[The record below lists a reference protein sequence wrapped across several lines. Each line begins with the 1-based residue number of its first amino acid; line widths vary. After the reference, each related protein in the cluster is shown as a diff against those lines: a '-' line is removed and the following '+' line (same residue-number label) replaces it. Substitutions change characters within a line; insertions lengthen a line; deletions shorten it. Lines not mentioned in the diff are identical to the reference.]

1 MASGDD
7 QAVAAK
13 KSRFP
18 DSLVLLFSMIIIAQ
32 LLSYVVPSGSFDRA
46 PAPFNESRDMVVPGT
61 YERVADAPALD
72 VWHFL
77 LAIPRGLEA
86 AQDIVFL
93 VFLVGGVIAL
103 LRASGAIDA
112 LLFRAVR
119 QFEGNQALLIG
130 GTLMLFG
137 IGAFTI
143 GMGEEYM
150 PMIPILVTMC
160 LAMKLDSIVAMGILW
175 ASYGIGWATA
185 GTNPFGLAIAQN
197 IAGLPLYSGLGFRIV
212 LFVLCLAVA
221 FQHIYAYA
229 QKIKADPSKSLVA
242 HVDYSKGFDL
252 PHDVDYTLARRS
264 IIWIFMGSIVF
275 FVFGARE
282 WGWYIGELNAV
293 FLAVGVIT
301 AVIARMSANEASATF
316 IKGAAEMTAAALL
329 IGFAR
334 TIEVVLT
341 DGLIIDTIINAIAS
355 LLDGAG
361 ASLSAIGMLVVQT
374 ITNFFIPSG
383 SGQAFVTMPI
393 MSPLAEITGVPQQ
406 TAVLAYQFGDGFTNM
421 VVPTSALVVGTLA
434 LGKIPY
440 VQWVKF
446 VTPLLLKLFA
456 LAAAALVF
464 TVQFPDLVGF
474 AN

>member
-1 MASGDD
+1 MAS
-7 QAVAAK
+7 VETTK

-18 DSLVLLFSMIIIAQ
+18 DSLVLIFSLIFVAQ
-32 LLSYVVPSGSFDRA
+32 LLSYIVPAGVFDRT
-46 PAPFNESRDMVVPGT
+46 PAPFNESREMVVPGT
-61 YERVADAPALD
+61 YHAAEEAPALD
-72 VWHFL
+72 AWHFL
-77 LAIPRGLEA
+77 SAIPRGLEA

-119 QFEGNQALLIG
+119 AFDGSPGILIG
-130 GTLMLFG
+130 GTLLLFG
-137 IGAFTI
+137 LGAFSI

-150 PMIPILVTMC
+150 PLIPILVTMC

-175 ASYGIGWATA
+175 GSYGVGWATA
-185 GTNPFGLAIAQN
+185 GTNPFGLLIAQN
-197 IAGLPLYSGLGFRIV
+197 IAGLPATSGLGFRMVI
-212 LFVLCLAVA
+212 FVLMLMIT
-221 FQHIYAYA
+221 FQHIFSYAR
-229 QKIKADPSKSLVA
+229 KIKADPSKSLVS

-252 PHDVDYTLARRS
+252 PHDVRFTWQRGLILSAF
-264 IIWIFMGSIVF
+264 IGGILVF
-275 FVFGARE
+275 VWGAQTK
-282 WGWYIGELNAV
+282 GWYIGELNTI
-293 FLAVGVIT
+293 FLAIGLFT
-301 AVIARMSANEASATF
+301 AIISRMEANEASRIY

-334 TIEVVLT
+334 TIEVVLS
-341 DGLIIDTIINAIAS
+341 DGMIIDTIINAIAS
-355 LLDGAG
+355 LLEGTGAEI
-361 ASLSAIGMLVVQT
+361 SAVGMLAVQT

-393 MSPLAEITGVPQQ
+393 MSPLAELTGVSQQ
-406 TAVLAYQFGDGFTNM
+406 TAVLAYQFGDGLTNM

-446 VTPLLLKLFA
+446 VTPLLVKLFTFA
-456 LAAAALVF
+456 IVTLVF
-464 TVQFPDLVGF
+464 TVHFGDMIGF